1 LRNVRFSNVAR
12 WQLCAG
18 RASRVDFDLVYYN
31 TAGEFILE
39 GGVAAVPGNW
49 SIGGTL
55 TVAGQATFNGGF
67 ANPAALRNAS
77 NLNIDALTTHG
88 DSAYAILATDRVVA
102 TSAAIT
108 ASRIWT
114 LPAANAVNP
123 GQSLT
128 ITDEANGITSTN
140 SLVVSRAGSDTI
152 VAQGTAVSTITLA
165 SAGALI
171 TLISD
176 GSSKWIVQSLRQA
189 PQVSAFTS
197 GTSQTYTTP
206 VGALYLKLRMVGGG
220 GGGGAAATN
229 TGSVGTDTSFGSW
242 TAIHG
247 NGGTGGGA
255 GGLGGTG
262 GVNGTG
268 TVIARVDGA
277 AGSTTNNSNQNGG
290 GQGGVS
296 PFGGAGTGRT
306 VNAAGTAAGANS
318 GSGGGGGGNSAGS
331 GGGGGG
337 AGEYVEALIPAP
349 AATYIYTVGGGGNG
363 GAAGGQAGGRPH
375 RSHRVLSVN
384 RANSMAIVI
393 RQP

>member
-1 LRNVRFSNVAR
+1 MDATSLRENLAIDIPPLRNVRFSNVAR

-18 RASRVDFDLVYYN
+18 RASRVDFDPVYYN

-77 NLNIDALTTHG
+77 NLNIDGLTTHG

-102 TSAAIT
+102 TSAAFT
-108 ASRIWT
+108 ASRTWT

-140 SLVVSRAGSDTI
+140 TLVVSRAGSDTV
-152 VAQGTAVSTITLA
+152 VAQGTTVSSITLA

-189 PQVSAFTS
+189 PNVQVFTS
-197 GTSQTYTTP
+197 GSAQPYTTP
-206 VGALYLKLRMVGGG
+206 VGALYLKLRMIGGG
-220 GGGGAAATN
+220 GGGGASATN
-229 TGSVGTDTSFGSW
+229 NGSAGTDTSFGRW
-242 TAIHG
+242 TAKTGSGGAHG
-247 NGGTGGGA
+247 GNGA
-255 GGLGGTG
+255 GGVGGRG
-262 GVNGTG
+262 GADGVGTR
-268 TVIARVDGA
+268 IAR
-277 AGSTTNNSNQNGG
+277 
-290 GQGGVS
+290 
-296 PFGGAGTGRT
+296 
-306 VNAAGTAAGANS
+306 
-318 GSGGGGGGNSAGS
+318 
-331 GGGGGG
+331 
-337 AGEYVEALIPAP
+337 
-349 AATYIYTVGGGGNG
+349 TVG
-363 GAAGGQAGGRPH
+363 AD
-375 RSHRVLSVN
+375 VMCVE
-384 RANSMAIVI
+384 
-393 RQP
+393 

>member
-1 LRNVRFSNVAR
+1 MDATSLRENLAIGLSPLCNIRFSNVAR

-18 RASRVDFDLVYYN
+18 RASRADFDPVYYN

-39 GGVAAVPGNW
+39 GAVAAVPGNF

-140 SLVVSRAGSDTI
+140 TLVVSRAGSDTI
-152 VAQGTAVSTITLA
+152 VAQGTNVSSITL
-165 SAGALI
+165 SGAGALI

-189 PQVSAFTS
+189 PQVSVFTS
-197 GTSQTYTTP
+197 GTSQIYTTP
-206 VGALYLKLRMVGGG
+206 IGALYLKVRMVGGG
-220 GGGGAAATN
+220 GGGSGANSNSGNA
-229 TGSVGTDTSFGSW
+229 GGDTSFGDY
-242 TAIHG
+242 TAKC
-247 NGGTGGGA
+247 GA
-255 GGLGGTG
+255 GSIYSANGPTASAGGIAGT
-262 GVNGTG
+262 NGT
-268 TVIARVDGA
+268 
-277 AGSTTNNSNQNGG
+277 
-290 GQGGVS
+290 
-296 PFGGAGTGRT
+296 
-306 VNAAGTAAGANS
+306 
-318 GSGGGGGGNSAGS
+318 
-331 GGGGGG
+331 
-337 AGEYVEALIPAP
+337 
-349 AATYIYTVGGGGNG
+349 
-363 GAAGGQAGGRPH
+363 
-375 RSHRVLSVN
+375 
-384 RANSMAIVI
+384 
-393 RQP
+393 